1 MYDIHDIEQ
10 GKTYACKFKIEIMLD
25 TLGIGYSVGI
35 KNGLEKATNAVID
48 NLIENGYLK
57 TRGHKNNPE
66 ILKHDSAD

>member
-1 MYDIHDIEQ
+1 MIDSVY
-10 GKTYACKFKIEIMLD
+10 LW
-25 TLGIGYSVGI
+25 LGIAYIAGTWIGYSVGI

-66 ILKHDSAD
+66 ILKYDSTD